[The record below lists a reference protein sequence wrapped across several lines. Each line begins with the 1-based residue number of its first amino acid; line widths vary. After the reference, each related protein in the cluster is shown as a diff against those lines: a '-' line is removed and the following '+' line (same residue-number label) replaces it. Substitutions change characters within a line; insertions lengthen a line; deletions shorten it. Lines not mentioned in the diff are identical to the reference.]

1 MRAWCV
7 PNTHTHTHISGK
19 SGKKNSAVVQV
30 ALRQQYNP
38 ECSISSSPSVQPEER
53 PTPRLLLLSTN
64 RLVFFSHAHSCW
76 CPCVSPYFPIN
87 ASPML
92 STASGVLRCRD
103 VCEVWECCIA
113 CMHQLL
119 SGFIDPHAINHS
131 KCTDLQLGCS
141 GANAFFNKV
150 DIGHTRAH
158 HRRVSVT
165 LACVNLERFLMRWEK
180 NCTSVTAELRVRLR
194 TVAVDTGL
202 VCTVLMLYLYYSRLS
217 ICPLLQGCS
226 REMCASIVCL
236 FPVVTHRPCNTDCNF
251 SWSSRFKEKMY
262 WKNIGNINSGVFQ
275 CLDSSSGNMCS
286 TFIAQ
291 RPLTF

>member
-7 PNTHTHTHISGK
+7 YVQTHTHISEK

-30 ALRQQYNP
+30 ALRQQYDP
-38 ECSISSSPSVQPEER
+38 ECSISPSPSVQPEEI

-92 STASGVLRCRD
+92 PTASGVLRCRD
-103 VCEVWECCIA
+103 VCERWECCIA

-119 SGFIDPHAINHS
+119 SGFIDSHAINHS

-165 LACVNLERFLMRWEK
+165 LACVNLESFLMRWEK
-180 NCTSVTAELRVRLR
+180 TVHQWQLNYVWDYTRLLL
-194 TVAVDTGL
+194 TQGL
-202 VCTVLMLYLYYSRLS
+202 CAQCWCS
-217 ICPLLQGCS
+217 ICIIPD
-226 REMCASIVCL
+226 CL
-236 FPVVTHRPCNTDCNF
+236 FVLFYRDVQGKCVLLLSVYFQLSHTGPATPAAIAPKVV
-251 SWSSRFKEKMY
+251 
-262 WKNIGNINSGVFQ
+262 
-275 CLDSSSGNMCS
+275 DSKRKC
-286 TFIAQ
+286 I
-291 RPLTF
+291 